1 MSIAQVSGPCYLYIS
16 RLTIATNTSGVTA
29 LSTPAAAAQL
39 YFLGTCET
47 PPTLQLN
54 PQWEPIMN
62 DIGGSMLPID
72 YSYQGEDAVL
82 SGTLNKW
89 NELVYKNLASHS
101 LAQGVSG
108 RGSELWKDV
117 GTLAQLEAIAFQ
129 LYVHFPYSAAKTI
142 YGTTN
147 SMPVGYRCVACRLAG
162 HSIGP
167 GTRANRRQLVV
178 HSDRALLET
187 FVNTTSG
194 FTLYDHSGFDNI
206 PAVPP
211 IKPTGQVSLG

>member
-1 MSIAQVSGPCYLYIS
+1 MSIAQVSGPAYLYIS
-16 RLTIATNTSGVTA
+16 RLA
-29 LSTPAAAAQL
+29 LSAIGTPATTAQL

-54 PQWEPIMN
+54 PQWEPVMN

-89 NELVYKNLASHS
+89 NETVYLNLASHALAQTVAARGSEKWSDIGS
-101 LAQGVSG
+101 LAQVES
-108 RGSELWKDV
+108 L
-117 GTLAQLEAIAFQ
+117 IFQ
-129 LYVHFPYSAAKTI
+129 LYVHFPYSAAKTV

-147 SMPVGYRCVACRLAG
+147 NMPAGYRCVACRLAG

-167 GTRANRRQLVV
+167 GTRAGRRQLVL

-187 FVNTTSG
+187 FSTSTSG
-194 FTLYDHSGFDNI
+194 FKLYDHTMTNI

-211 IKPTGQVSLG
+211 IGVTGQVSVG